1 MFNKDSGLENIN
13 LPLRPFGAEAL
24 SDPYYYLSLRES
36 EVRESKARGV
46 YLFPVTLKEVGGN
59 KWGYMNA
66 KGKMILSAIYEHAGD
81 FQDNGLA
88 IVRLMDHSGV
98 IDSNGYFIVKPKYE
112 TINPFSEGRAT
123 VITNQGF
130 KVIDES
136 GKETTA
142 KAYSFIGDY
151 KEGRALIADTGENGQ
166 YLYGYLNRRGKEVL
180 PLEYLSATDFSE
192 GKAVVKNK
200 DGTYS
205 LIGLAG
211 KIINT
216 FSYAFV
222 GNYGEGLLAFQKTMD
237 GKYGYIDE
245 QGEIVIEPQ
254 FSEAQAFSQGRA
266 VVTMSEDF
274 NGDYGLI
281 DRKGQFMLKSH
292 YQIILRLD
300 EGRVA
305 IGKAIVAGKPY
316 YGALY
321 AIADLDGHILTG
333 FLFNGLTKFH
343 EGVASAYNDKSTFF
357 IDINGKRMDGLPN
370 ISGSGELHFDKTLI
384 KSEVDFRLQYFTKK
398 DELIWQQNHVI
409 PLNDKFAVKENK
421 YKPNKDYLVYFPQ
434 ITGMQSDVLQTKVNK
449 SLKDFS
455 AVKFVPSEK
464 QLVSNYTG
472 DFEVSYYQKNL
483 LVIER
488 TGYDYPFG
496 AAHGMPIKKYVHIDL
511 KTGEFFQLK
520 DLFKPG
526 SQYTKRISDIIE
538 DQIKSNEK
546 YSYIFP
552 DRYKGIRKDQPFF
565 ITEGTLNIYFNPY
578 EIAPYVAGFPSF
590 TVPFEEI
597 FDLIDQNGDYWR
609 SFH

>member
-1 MFNKDSGLENIN
+1 MGKNDSENIN

-24 SDPYYYLSLRES
+24 SAPYYYQILRDS
-36 EVRESKARGV
+36 EVRESKSRGV
-46 YLFPVTLKEVGGN
+46 YLFPVTLKEIGGN
-59 KWGYMNA
+59 KWGYINE
-66 KGKMILSAIYEHAGD
+66 KGKMILTPIYEHAGD

-98 IDSNGYFIVKPKYE
+98 IDSNGYFIVKPKYD

-136 GKETTA
+136 GKETTS

-151 KEGRALIADTGENGQ
+151 KEGRALIADTDEDGQ

-180 PLEYLSATDFSE
+180 PLEYVAASDFSD

-211 KIINT
+211 KIIKNYD
-216 FSYAFV
+216 YAFV
-222 GNYGEGLLAFQKTMD
+222 GNYGDGLLAFQKSLG

-245 QGEIVIEPQ
+245 QGEVVIEPQ

-266 VVTMSEDF
+266 IVTMSE
-274 NGDYGLI
+274 NVKENYGLI
-281 DRKGQFMLKSH
+281 DRLGQFMIKPH
-292 YQIILRLD
+292 YQTILNL
-300 EGRVA
+300 GASRVA
-305 IGKAIVAGKPY
+305 IGKAIEAGKPY
-316 YGALY
+316 VGSLY
-321 AIADLDGHILTG
+321 AIADLNGHILTG
-333 FLFNGLTKFH
+333 FLFNGLTKFQ
-343 EGVASAYNDKSTFF
+343 EEVASVYNDLSTFF
-357 IDINGKRMDGLPN
+357 IDINGKRMDSLPI

-384 KSEVDFRLQYFTKK
+384 KAEVDFRLQYFTKK
-398 DELIWQQNHVI
+398 GELVWQQNQVI
-409 PLNDKFAVKENK
+409 PLNNWYAVKEIK
-421 YKPNKDYLVYFPQ
+421 YKPNKDYLVYYPQ
-434 ITGMQSDVLQTKVNK
+434 VIGMHSEENQKKVNK

-455 AVKFVPSEK
+455 AVKFVPSQK
-464 QLVSNYTG
+464 QLGSNYTG
-472 DFEVSYYQKNL
+472 DFEVTYYMKNL

-496 AAHGMPIKKYVHIDL
+496 AAHGMPIKKYAHINL
-511 KTGEFFQLK
+511 KTGEFFQFK

-526 SQYTKRISDIIE
+526 SQYIKPISDIIT

-546 YSYIFP
+546 YSYIFL
-552 DRYKGIRKDQPFF
+552 DRYKGIRNDQPFF
-565 ITEGTLNIYFNPY
+565 ITEGTLNVYFNPY
-578 EIAPYVAGFPSF
+578 EIAPYVAGFPNFSI
-590 TVPFEEI
+590 PFEEI
-597 FDLIDQNGDYWR
+597 NDLVYQDGDFWR